1 MPGYEAL
8 DAKSD
13 LSAAQFIREGSAM
26 IAVGP
31 GKPADFILYEEFLSW
46 KWPLFL

>member
-1 MPGYEAL
+1 MPGSGARDREFEIFRV
-8 DAKSD
+8 
-13 LSAAQFIREGSAM
+13 LSIREGSAM